1 MSGSTLSSRPTRGT
15 ALPATYVTATGLP
28 RYKSVSQ
35 ALHWLTAAFALAV
48 LPLAWV
54 AISLPNSELKGTMF
68 TLHKSVGLTIL
79 AIVVIRIVWRMI
91 HPAPA
96 DPAAPKA
103 LEVIARINHWL
114 LYAIF
119 LIMPVSGYLLSAL
132 SGRSTAYFWLF
143 TIPGWTRTRACRRR
157 SRLST
162 SSASTPCTCS
172 CSCTLPARSGT
183 SSSDATACWSA
194 CSPCRMDAA
203 TAKPPLTPSPEWQIQ
218 GPARR
223 SRRMAPVSG
232 SRRHRPSPLATRP
245 RECPR
250 LAVRVMRPPS

>member
-15 ALPATYVTATGLP
+15 GLPATYVTATGLP
-28 RYKSVSQ
+28 RYNPVAQ
-35 ALHWLTAAFALAV
+35 ALHWLTALLALAV

-79 AIVVIRIVWRMI
+79 AIVVIRIVWRMV

-103 LEVIARINHWL
+103 LEIIARINHWL

-132 SGRSTAYFWLF
+132 SGRSTNYFGLF
-143 TIPGWTRTRACRRR
+143 TIPGLEKNESLQKAFDTVHVVGQYAVYLLVLLHIAGTIWHLVIRRDGLLER
-157 SRLST
+157 M
-162 SSASTPCTCS
+162 
-172 CSCTLPARSGT
+172 LPVQDGRGG
-183 SSSDATACWSA
+183 
-194 CSPCRMDAA
+194 R
-203 TAKPPLTPSPEWQIQ
+203 
-218 GPARR
+218 
-223 SRRMAPVSG
+223 
-232 SRRHRPSPLATRP
+232 
-245 RECPR
+245 
-250 LAVRVMRPPS
+250 

>member
-1 MSGSTLSSRPTRGT
+1 MAGSTLSTRQTGGGS
-15 ALPATYVTATGLP
+15 LPATYVTASGLP
-28 RYKSVSQ
+28 RYNPLAQ
-35 ALHWLTAAFALAV
+35 ALHWLTAALALAV

-79 AIVVIRIVWRMI
+79 AIVVLRIVWRMI

-143 TIPGWTRTRACRRR
+143 TIPGFEKNEAVQKVFATMHVVGQYAVYLLVALHIAGTVWHLVIRRDGLLER
-157 SRLST
+157 M
-162 SSASTPCTCS
+162 
-172 CSCTLPARSGT
+172 LPVQDGR
-183 SSSDATACWSA
+183 
-194 CSPCRMDAA
+194 
-203 TAKPPLTPSPEWQIQ
+203 
-218 GPARR
+218 
-223 SRRMAPVSG
+223 G
-232 SRRHRPSPLATRP
+232 SR
-245 RECPR
+245 
-250 LAVRVMRPPS
+250 